1 MPHLQHPL
9 QVHGQLGLETPQDRR
24 AARSFEWGG
33 FVPIS
38 RDLLRGSAR
47 RRSSSLRSRGCG
59 EVHHVFGVWVC
70 LLQVWTN
77 AGPRLG
83 PRSHGRGSM
92 NSGPTVH
99 RGSGTSAGSPPG
111 SLNESQS
118 RSMVH
123 FCVSRRVRERGWRGQ
138 KKEKRKKR
146 VFRTHKAIHIGPYRS
161 DRRGVPTTESFRC
174 PFRRRF
180 RPS

>member
-9 QVHGQLGLETPQDRR
+9 HVHGQLVSNTPQHRQ
-24 AARSFEWGG
+24 AARIFEWGG

-123 FCVSRRVRERGWRGQ
+123 FCVSRRVRERVARGQ
-138 KKEKRKKR
+138 KSSRQKKR
-146 VFRTHKAIHIGPYRS
+146 RRKSFFPHKAHH
-161 DRRGVPTTESFRC
+161 
-174 PFRRRF
+174 F
-180 RPS
+180 RPY